1 MVYFGAKYPSY
12 NVVGQAMRQRR
23 TSYVPT
29 QSGRTRFRPRRSHRL
44 VLSANIGMI
53 LRTQTPSAI
62 GGHAHTDSFG
72 QQRQKFYLV
81 VGQAIRHRRT
91 SYAGGAQVPP
101 EADRLRRRRTSPTT
115 AATNNGERK
124 LYFFCFDRY
133 DASSKI
139 AQSIFSRVAHIHYIT
154 LNISRGHIAGYRR

>member
-1 MVYFGAKYPSY
+1 MVRRSARG
-12 NVVGQAMRQRR
+12 GQVTPEAHKFRQRR
-23 TSYVPT
+23 TGYVPT

-81 VGQAIRHRRT
+81 VGQAMRRRRT
-91 SYAGGAQVPP
+91 SYAGGAQVQQRQQLTKAR
-101 EADRLRRRRTSPTT
+101 ESYT
-115 AATNNGERK
+115 
-124 LYFFCFDRY
+124 FFVLIDMMQ
-133 DASSKI
+133 APK
-139 AQSIFSRVAHIHYIT
+139 
-154 LNISRGHIAGYRR
+154 